1 MSWLSQIREKLV
13 DRSDLKEVLVPLKKS
28 DISIAFTNGC
38 FDILHK
44 GHVEYLAQAAD
55 LADVLVLGLNSDD
68 SVRRLEKGDERPINS
83 EQARA
88 AVLSSMAFVDL
99 IVIFDE
105 DTPEE
110 LIKEVGPNVLVKG
123 ADYDPNETDPAS
135 KKYVVGR
142 ESVLATGGEVKVI
155 DLVPGFSTTG
165 IVNKMKK

>member
-13 DRSDLKEVLVPLKKS
+13 DRSDLQEVLVPLKKS